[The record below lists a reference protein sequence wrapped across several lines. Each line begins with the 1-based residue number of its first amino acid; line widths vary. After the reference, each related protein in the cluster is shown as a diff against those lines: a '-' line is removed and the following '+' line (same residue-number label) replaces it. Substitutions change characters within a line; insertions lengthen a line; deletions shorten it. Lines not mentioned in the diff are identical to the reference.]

1 MTQEEQARFDV
12 VILGAGPSGLTAAY
26 RLSREGFKVAVVERA
41 AQAGGLMTGIRHGD
55 FTFDLGRKE
64 LYSRLPDVHDLWTE
78 LLGDDYRI
86 YPHHVGLLYGGR
98 ILERSSAP
106 RGAMR
111 GMSRRQAAR
120 LAASFLWSQIRPGP
134 RRATDFESYHL
145 LRYGGAFYDYFVHG
159 FNAKFESCSPRKLPP
174 PFGEET
180 IPRFAFLRQR
190 LARSTG
196 TASPPAPLGQEV
208 WRHPARGTLQ
218 IVESLEAGARAAG
231 ATFLLSADVLSV
243 DVGSPEERRVL
254 VRDSRGET
262 ELLAESVISGIPL
275 PLFARLLRPASPAEL
290 RTPPQDEIAFK
301 KSVLLVY
308 LMADGEPR
316 FPHNW
321 LEVNDFSTQ
330 AGRIVNYATWNGA
343 MVPAG
348 KTGLCL
354 EYFCLEGDGLTRLSD
369 SELIELASAEAVR
382 NGLLWRERIFDGLVV
397 RLPYTNAA
405 TVLTDWKL
413 DWMRRTSQYVASLG
427 RVYDANRPGT
437 DYATLAGIDAAIAC
451 RHGAPMS
458 DRSLQPVG
466 GAH

>member
-1 MTQEEQARFDV
+1 MMKREKAKLDV

-26 RLSREGFKVAVVERA
+26 KLSREGVKVVVVERA
-41 AQAGGLMTGIRHGD
+41 AQTGGLMTGIRHGD

-78 LLGDDYRI
+78 LLGDDYRV

-111 GMSRRQAAR
+111 GMSSRQVAR
-120 LAASFLWSQIRPGP
+120 LAASFLWNQIRPGP

-145 LRYGGAFYDYFVHG
+145 LRYGAAFYDYFAHG
-159 FNAKFESCSPRKLPP
+159 FNAKLEGCSPRQLPP
-174 PFGEET
+174 PFGEEV

-190 LARSTG
+190 LARTAG
-196 TASPPAPLGQEV
+196 TAFPSAPASQEV

-218 IVESLEAGARAAG
+218 IVESLEAEARAAG
-231 ATFLLSADVLSV
+231 ATFLLSTDVLSV
-243 DVGSPEERRVL
+243 DATSPEERRVL
-254 VRDSRGET
+254 VRDSQGET
-262 ELLAESVISGIPL
+262 KLSAASVISGIPL
-275 PLFARLLRPASPAEL
+275 PLLAKLLRPAPPAEL
-290 RTPPQDEIAFK
+290 RTVPRDEIAFR

-321 LEVNDFSTQ
+321 LEVNDFSTR
-330 AGRIVNYATWNGA
+330 AGRIVNYATWNGS

-354 EYFCLEGDGLTRLSD
+354 EYFCLEGDSLTRLSD
-369 SELIELASAEAVR
+369 PELIELASIEAVR
-382 NGLLWRERIFDGLVV
+382 NGLLRREAIFDSLVV
-397 RLPYTNAA
+397 RLPSTNAA

-413 DWMRRTSQYVASLG
+413 DWMRRTSRYVASLG
-427 RVYDANRPGT
+427 CVYDANRPGT

-451 RHGAPMS
+451 QRGEPMS
-458 DRSLQPVG
+458 DRSLEPVG
-466 GAH
+466 GAR